1 MRFSIL
7 RKLNAE
13 YMYFSKQIV
22 NVFVTFQIYTW
33 ILQLTTF
40 VYIDFAIIVWSCI
53 TLSRWNTSS
62 LGSGKSLIVLFPW
75 NKKQITYIKISELQ
89 GINTTWGEAKRKA
102 LVRIDNRVIIS
113 ELQAINTTWG
123 EAKRKALVR
132 IDNRGI
138 ISELQAI
145 NTTWGEAK
153 RKAQD
158 RTRWKE
164 TVVALCPPWDEV
176 E

>member
-1 MRFSIL
+1 
-7 RKLNAE
+7 
-13 YMYFSKQIV
+13 
-22 NVFVTFQIYTW
+22 
-33 ILQLTTF
+33 LTT
-40 VYIDFAIIVWSCI
+40 
-53 TLSRWNTSS
+53 
-62 LGSGKSLIVLFPW
+62 
-75 NKKQITYIKISELQ
+75 
-89 GINTTWGEAKRKA
+89 
-102 LVRIDNRVIIS
+102 RVIIS
-113 ELQAINTTWG
+113 ELQAINTTCG

>member
-1 MRFSIL
+1 MFFSCHCITFYIL
-7 RKLNAE
+7 E
-13 YMYFSKQIV
+13 G
-22 NVFVTFQIYTW
+22 
-33 ILQLTTF
+33 LTT
-40 VYIDFAIIVWSCI
+40 D
-53 TLSRWNTSS
+53 
-62 LGSGKSLIVLFPW
+62 
-75 NKKQITYIKISELQ
+75 
-89 GINTTWGEAKRKA
+89 
-102 LVRIDNRVIIS
+102 
-113 ELQAINTTWG
+113 
-123 EAKRKALVR
+123 
-132 IDNRGI
+132 RGI

>member
-1 MRFSIL
+1 LHYIL
-7 RKLNAE
+7 
-13 YMYFSKQIV
+13 
-22 NVFVTFQIYTW
+22 
-33 ILQLTTF
+33 
-40 VYIDFAIIVWSCI
+40 YI
-53 TLSRWNTSS
+53 
-62 LGSGKSLIVLFPW
+62 G
-75 NKKQITYIKISELQ
+75 
-89 GINTTWGEAKRKA
+89 
-102 LVRIDNRVIIS
+102 
-113 ELQAINTTWG
+113 
-123 EAKRKALVR
+123 R

-164 TVVALCPPWDEV
+164 TVVVLCPPWDEV